1 MCGWPNKTWH
11 SLSAL
16 DRYTLTMVLKN
27 SDASKYQHA
36 VYQGFK
42 NQVTE
47 RIGMGIKIDLRKRTT
62 IVSRW
67 NIHSAYF
74 EELIIHCF
82 SPETVL

>member
-1 MCGWPNKTWH
+1 MLKKNLSTVHNGMDSNLWGTQMKGCNSLFMCGWPNKTWH

-42 NQVTE
+42 NQVT
-47 RIGMGIKIDLRKRTT
+47 
-62 IVSRW
+62 
-67 NIHSAYF
+67 
-74 EELIIHCF
+74 
-82 SPETVL
+82 